1 MKYVDVV
8 VNVPLTPPRT
18 ASIMEGE
25 GEQPAPFAWLDQT
38 FTYEVPLS
46 LQRQIAPG
54 QLVWV
59 PFGGRRLQGI
69 VVGHSDTTSLE
80 ETRPV
85 EDIVETRPLLSAG
98 QIELAR
104 WISHRY
110 LAPLSQCI
118 WLMLP
123 PGMEEKVETIY
134 QIAPDSPE
142 ESRLSDKQREALQLV
157 GTGRGIRSTRIPPR
171 LRGPAEFLVQRGYL
185 VRRTHVKPPRA
196 KPRRIKAARLV
207 GDPAEIE
214 RVLGK
219 LLRRNLRASIVE
231 TLAQA
236 EAPLS
241 LDELCERA
249 GCRPQVVHGLAK
261 SGVVEI
267 IPPQKSFSLTPK
279 YFETL
284 PALSPAAARLLV
296 FLRER
301 AQGATYQEIYDSTH
315 TTPSSLRSLVSRGL
329 IGENEEPERV
339 RLILPPDRTSIS
351 HSGSSHS
358 NERSSPLAR
367 IVEFLRREQS
377 STWISAIYA
386 ATGGSMQDLR
396 KLERA
401 GIVRLEMEEVD
412 RDPLAHKEFL
422 RQAGPA
428 LTDEQ
433 SHAFAE
439 IRRGLEARSTSVYLL
454 HGVTGSG
461 KTEIYLCAIEQ
472 VLNQGR
478 QAIALVPEIALTPQT
493 IQRFGA
499 RFGSRIGVVHSGLSY
514 GERFDTWRRA
524 REGKIDVLI
533 GPRSALFAPLPR
545 LGLIVIDEE
554 HEPSYKQEGDA
565 GGLHLPLY
573 HTREVALELARSSG
587 ASVILGS
594 ATPDVET
601 FSRALGGEFKLLELP
616 QRVLAHLSAGEPVRY
631 QELPPVQVVDLR
643 VELREGNSSIFSRS
657 LSGAINDALMARE
670 QVILFLNRRGA
681 ATAVLCRACGHTL
694 KCPRCNNPYTLHQIG
709 AETATELVCHHCG
722 KRGRV
727 PRTCPNCGSTRIRGL
742 GLGTEKLEQVVRE
755 SFPAART
762 LRWDW
767 DVTRGKGSHE
777 KILEAFRR
785 GEADVLIGTQMIAKG
800 LDLPRV
806 TLVGVIS
813 ADTALNLPDFR
824 AGERTFQ
831 LLTQV
836 AGRAGRSAL
845 GGKVIIQTYTPDHY
859 AVAAAARHDYR
870 AFYEQEIRFR
880 REAAYPPFRPLIR
893 LLFANSRESV
903 AREAGAQLTGALQD
917 RIRRQGLPDV
927 ELIGPAPAFFAKWG
941 GQYRYHLILRGKNAR
956 TLLAAF
962 PLPLSWRVDV
972 DPMSLL

>member
-1 MKYVDVV
+1 MKYADIV
-8 VNVPLTPPRT
+8 VNVPLTPPHPS
-18 ASIMEGE
+18 SIKGGE
-25 GEQPAPFAWLDQT
+25 GEYPAPYAWLDQT
-38 FTYEVPLS
+38 FTYEVPPP
-46 LQRQIAPG
+46 LQEVIAPG

-59 PFGGRRLQGI
+59 PFGARRLQGI
-69 VVGHSDTTSLE
+69 VVGTSDTTALE

-85 EDIVETRPLLSAG
+85 EDIVESRPLLSPR

-104 WISHRY
+104 WIAHRY

-134 QIAPDSPE
+134 QVAPDAPRE
-142 ESRLSDKQREALQLV
+142 NHLTDKQRELLHLV
-157 GTGRGIRSTRIPPR
+157 ATGHGIKSTRIPPH
-171 LRGPAEFLVQRGYL
+171 LRGAAESLFHHGHLVKRA
-185 VRRTHVKPPRA
+185 HVKPPRA
-196 KPRRIKAARLV
+196 KPKRIKAVRLV
-207 GDPAEIE
+207 GDPVEIE
-214 RVLGK
+214 RVLGE
-219 LLRRNLRASIVE
+219 LQPRNLRASIVE
-231 TLAQA
+231 TLARA
-236 EAPLS
+236 EAPVS
-241 LDELCERA
+241 LDELCECV
-249 GCRPQVVHGLAK
+249 GCRPKAVHALVK
-261 SGVVEI
+261 TGVVEI
-267 IPPQKSFSLTPK
+267 IPPQKSFSLAPK

-284 PALSPAAARLLV
+284 PALAPEAARVLV

-301 AQGATYQEIYDSTH
+301 DKGATFQEIYDVTH
-315 TTPSSLRSLVSRGL
+315 TTPSTLRDLESRGL
-329 IGENEEPERV
+329 IEQTEEPERV
-339 RLILPPDRTSIS
+339 RLILSPNSPPITQR
-351 HSGSSHS
+351 GSSHS
-358 NERSSPLAR
+358 KERSSPIAR
-367 IVEFLRREQS
+367 VVEFLRREQNPV
-377 STWISAIYA
+377 WISAVYA
-386 ATGGSMQDLR
+386 ATGASMQDLR

-401 GIVRLEMEEVD
+401 GILRLETEEVT
-412 RDPLAHKEFL
+412 RDPLADKEFGRL
-422 RQAGPA
+422 AGPT

-433 SHAFAE
+433 ARAFTE
-439 IRRGLEARSTSVYLL
+439 IRRGLEAGSGSVYLL

-461 KTEIYLCAIEQ
+461 KTEIYLCAIDE

-514 GERFDTWRRA
+514 GERYDTWRRA

-554 HEPSYKQEGDA
+554 HEPSYKQEADVGT
-565 GGLHLPLY
+565 LHLPLY
-573 HTREVALELARSSG
+573 HTREVALELARSNQ

-601 FSRALGGEFKLLELP
+601 FSRALDGEFKLVELP
-616 QRVLAHLSAGEPVRY
+616 QRILAHRSAGEPVRY
-631 QELPPVQVVDLR
+631 QELPPVEVVDLR

-657 LSGAINDALMARE
+657 LFGAIDDALKARE
-670 QVILFLNRRGA
+670 QVILFLNRRG
-681 ATAVLCRACGHTL
+681 TASSVLCRACGHAL
-694 KCPRCNNPYTLHQIG
+694 KCPRCNNPFTLHQIG
-709 AETATELVCHHCG
+709 TETATELVCHHCG

-727 PRTCPNCGSTRIRGL
+727 PRHCPNCGSTRIRGL
-742 GLGTEKLEQVVRE
+742 GLGTEKLEQVARE
-755 SFPAART
+755 SFPGART

-806 TLVGVIS
+806 TLVGVVN

-845 GGKVIIQTYTPDHY
+845 GGKVIIQTYYPEHY
-859 AVAAAARHDYR
+859 AIAATARHDYR

-880 REAAYPPFRPLIR
+880 REAAYPPFRPLVR
-893 LLFANSRESV
+893 LLFANSSESE
-903 AREAGAQLTGALQD
+903 AREASAQLTGALQD
-917 RIRRQGLPDV
+917 RIRRQGLLDV

-941 GQYRYHLILRGKNAR
+941 GQYRYHVLLRGKNAR

-962 PLPLSWRVDV
+962 PLPLGWRVDV
-972 DPMSLL
+972 DPMNLL